1 MKLNNLLQIR
11 ARKAKRIGRGFGSG
25 KGGHT
30 SSRGSKGQ
38 KARGDVPI
46 IFEGTKT
53 KKSLIKR
60 LPFNRGRGKLKSW
73 NVRSVVI
80 NLEDL
85 ANWPKGKEVNEENL
99 IKSGLLNDGEQAKI
113 LGGGK
118 IAIPLVIDKIKISK
132 SARDMIIAAGGKVTD

>member
-11 ARKAKRIGRGFGSG
+11 VRKAKRLGRGYGSG

-30 SSRGSKGQ
+30 SGRGSKGQ

-73 NVRSVVI
+73 KMRSVII

-85 ANWPKGKEVNEENL
+85 ASWPKGKVVNEENL
-99 IKSGLLNDGEQAKI
+99 IKSGLLNQGEQAKI

-118 IAIPLVIDKIKISK
+118 ITSALDLNKIKISK